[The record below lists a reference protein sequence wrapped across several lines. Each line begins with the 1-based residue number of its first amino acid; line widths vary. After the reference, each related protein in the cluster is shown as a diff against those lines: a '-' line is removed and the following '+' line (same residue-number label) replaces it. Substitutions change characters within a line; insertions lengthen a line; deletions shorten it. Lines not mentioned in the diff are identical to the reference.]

1 MISANIVALLYLIS
15 GIFFILALRGLSSPE
30 TSRTGNIFGM
40 SGMTIAIITTLLSIG
55 TLAELM
61 SNISFILIPLLIGGV
76 IGGLIAARIAM
87 TAMPQ
92 LVAGFHSLV
101 GLCAVLIAIAAYYDP
116 QAFGIFENGKIK
128 LASLIEMSIGSS
140 IGAITFSGSCIA
152 FLKLQGIMSGSPIV
166 FRGQHLINLLIGIGI
181 IIAVVLFAMDQS
193 EKYFWIIT
201 LVSILIG
208 FLIIIPIGGA
218 DMPVVVSML
227 NSYSGWAAAGIG
239 FTLENTALIITGA
252 LVGSSGAILSY
263 IMCKGMNRSLFN
275 VILGGFGGDSVQTSA
290 VQNKKPVKQAGA
302 DDAAFLMKNASSVI
316 IVPGYGMA
324 VAQAQHALREMC
336 DKLKANGVD
345 VKYAIHPVAG
355 RMPGHMNVLLAEAN
369 VPYDEVFELENINND
384 FSNTDVSF
392 VIGAN
397 DVTNPAAKTDPQSPI
412 YGMPILDVEKSKSV
426 LFVKRGMSA
435 GYAGVDNELF
445 FRDNTLM
452 LFSDAKK
459 MVEEISKALD

>member
-1 MISANIVALLYLIS
+1 MISANIVALLYLVS

-40 SGMTIAIITTLLSIG
+40 SGMTIAIITTLFSIG

-181 IIAVVLFAMDQS
+181 IIAIVLFAMDQS

-227 NSYSGWAAAGIG
+227 NSYSR
-239 FTLENTALIITGA
+239 
-252 LVGSSGAILSY
+252 VGCSWNWFY
-263 IMCKGMNRSLFN
+263 FREHSLNYNWCISWIFWR
-275 VILGGFGGDSVQTSA
+275 
-290 VQNKKPVKQAGA
+290 
-302 DDAAFLMKNASSVI
+302 
-316 IVPGYGMA
+316 
-324 VAQAQHALREMC
+324 H
-336 DKLKANGVD
+336 
-345 VKYAIHPVAG
+345 
-355 RMPGHMNVLLAEAN
+355 
-369 VPYDEVFELENINND
+369 
-384 FSNTDVSF
+384 SF
-392 VIGAN
+392 
-397 DVTNPAAKTDPQSPI
+397 I
-412 YGMPILDVEKSKSV
+412 YYV
-426 LFVKRGMSA
+426 
-435 GYAGVDNELF
+435 
-445 FRDNTLM
+445 
-452 LFSDAKK
+452 
-459 MVEEISKALD
+459 

>member
-1 MISANIVALLYLIS
+1 MISANIVALLYLVS

-40 SGMTIAIITTLLSIG
+40 SGMTIAIITTLFSIG
-55 TLAELM
+55 SLAELM

-140 IGAITFSGSCIA
+140 IGALFFWFLYCI
-152 FLKLQGIMSGSPIV
+152 FKTSRNHVWLPIV

-181 IIAVVLFAMDQS
+181 IIAIVLFAMDQS

-275 VILGGFGGDSVQTSA
+275 VILGGFGGDSFRLLQF
-290 VQNKKPVKQAGA
+290 KI
-302 DDAAFLMKNASSVI
+302 KN
-316 IVPGYGMA
+316 P
-324 VAQAQHALREMC
+324 
-336 DKLKANGVD
+336 
-345 VKYAIHPVAG
+345 
-355 RMPGHMNVLLAEAN
+355 
-369 VPYDEVFELENINND
+369 
-384 FSNTDVSF
+384 
-392 VIGAN
+392 
-397 DVTNPAAKTDPQSPI
+397 
-412 YGMPILDVEKSKSV
+412 
-426 LFVKRGMSA
+426 
-435 GYAGVDNELF
+435 
-445 FRDNTLM
+445 
-452 LFSDAKK
+452 
-459 MVEEISKALD
+459 